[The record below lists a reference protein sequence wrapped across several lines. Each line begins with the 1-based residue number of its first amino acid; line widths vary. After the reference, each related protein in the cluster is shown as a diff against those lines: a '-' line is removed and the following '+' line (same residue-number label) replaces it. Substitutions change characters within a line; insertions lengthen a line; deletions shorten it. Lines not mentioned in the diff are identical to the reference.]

1 MRRATGTGAGPD
13 RTSHPA
19 SLAVLRADH
28 RSRGLPP
35 AVRPV
40 LVALLAG
47 LHQPGLADP
56 RGAAARGYRTPRP
69 SHVPPRMLEEL
80 SPTAGSTTTATRWTS
95 GGLGANRR
103 RPARPHPDRPRPAA
117 AGALPLRLAELTAV
131 AQQDLQDGRAQQTG
145 LIVYALAEMQ
155 REGRPRCPQG
165 LLKLLRS
172 TGDPTRL
179 QVLQLLVQQPR
190 STGQIAGLIGSPRRR
205 SPSI

>member
-13 RTSHPA
+13 RTRHPA

-155 REGRPRCPQG
+155 RRDGPAAPEACSSCCARRATQPGC
-165 LLKLLRS
+165 RS
-172 TGDPTRL
+172 CSCSSNSRAP
-179 QVLQLLVQQPR
+179 PAR
-190 STGQIAGLIGSPRRR
+190 SLG
-205 SPSI
+205 

>member
-13 RTSHPA
+13 RTRHPA

-56 RGAAARGYRTPRP
+56 GGAAARGYRTPRP

-80 SPTAGSTTTATRWTS
+80 SPTAGSTRQPP
-95 GGLGANRR
+95 GG
-103 RPARPHPDRPRPAA
+103 HPAA
-117 AGALPLRLAELTAV
+117 WVRTDADQLDLTLT
-131 AQQDLQDGRAQQTG
+131 DHD
-145 LIVYALAEMQ
+145 
-155 REGRPRCPQG
+155 
-165 LLKLLRS
+165 
-172 TGDPTRL
+172 
-179 QVLQLLVQQPR
+179 QLLLV
-190 STGQIAGLIGSPRRR
+190 
-205 SPSI
+205 PSHFVWQS